1 MRTIAG
7 LIKYQYGAHMALSM
21 DQGGS
26 TTMWIKGERPDRNG
40 VVSRAHNFIPDVE
53 DSPRNVANGLF
64 IEVLKKGSTKTF
76 IE

>member
-53 DSPRNVANGLF
+53 D
-64 IEVLKKGSTKTF
+64 
-76 IE
+76 